1 MRSILEGGPGD
12 ILLFLGNE
20 AAARGAIES
29 RISLATT
36 YPGTPAS
43 EIADSLVEPAK
54 EHGIALEYSV
64 NEKIALETAV
74 GASLSGLRSL
84 VSMKH
89 VGANVASDAL
99 LSLLYIGVKGGLVIV
114 VADDPGCYS
123 SQNEQDTRYYA
134 RFAGIPMLEPSS
146 PQECLEMVRYGFELS
161 EQLCLPVLVRTTTN
175 ISHTTGPVRVG
186 GIEKADRKGSFDKS
200 DRRIALPS
208 VARRSH
214 LELLARLREAR
225 EISEKSSFNRRL
237 VVGDRSGL
245 GIIASSTGFNYA
257 MDSAVDLPVR
267 AEVMKL
273 GFSFP
278 IPKKRLERFMRSKE
292 KILVVEELEPIL
304 ETEIKA
310 LAYDKDL
317 DAEIFGKGI
326 GKLSRVLDYNHDIV
340 SEAMELA
347 FFGRTQSPSRRR
359 ARVNHLPPRS
369 PVLCP
374 GCPHSAM
381 YYAVRTATKGKA
393 VFSNDIGCY
402 SLGALSPIDMGDT
415 MLCMGASIGI
425 AGGLSLSQ
433 KEKVIA
439 FIGDSTLFHS
449 GIPGLVDAVHHG
461 HDFLLV
467 VLDNN
472 TTAMTG
478 HQPHPGIDRDAF
490 GKQARAVSIERLIEG
505 CGIDEIR
512 VVDPYNIEDTV
523 SAVREMLEKE
533 GLRAII
539 SRRVCALM
547 EIASRQSSLGEK
559 RCIDQEKCRKCGT
572 CIDSFTCPAIFRE
585 NETYGINDILC
596 IGCGVCDQ
604 VCASKAIGVG
614 K

>member
-1 MRSILEGGPGD
+1 MRSIMECKPGD
-12 ILLFLGNE
+12 VMLFLGNE
-20 AAARGAIES
+20 AAARGAIEAG
-29 RISLATT
+29 ISLATN

-43 EIADSLVEPAK
+43 EIADSLVGPAK
-54 EHGIALEYSV
+54 ELDIEVEYSV
-64 NEKIALETAV
+64 NEKVALETAI
-74 GASLSGLRSL
+74 GASLSGLRSI

-99 LSLLYIGVKGGLVIV
+99 ISLPYIGTKGGLVIV

-161 EQLCLPVLVRTTTN
+161 ERICLPVLVRTTTN

-186 GIEKADRKGSFDKS
+186 SIEKADRKGAFDKS

-214 LELLARLREAR
+214 MELLGCLREAE
-225 EISEKSSFNRRL
+225 EISERSQFNRRL
-237 VVGDRSGL
+237 VLGDRSGL
-245 GIIASSTGFNYA
+245 GIIASSAGFNYA
-257 MDSAVDLPVR
+257 MDSAVDLRIR

-278 IPKKRLERFMRSKE
+278 LPRKRLERFMRSKE
-292 KILVVEELEPIL
+292 KILVVEELEPIM
-304 ETEIKA
+304 EREIKA

-317 DAEIFGKGI
+317 DAEIFGKGQ
-326 GKLSRVLDYNHDIV
+326 GRLSRLLDYNHETV
-340 SEAMELA
+340 SEAMEKA
-347 FFGRTQSPSRRR
+347 FFGRAQRTDRRKAR
-359 ARVNHLPPRS
+359 AEKLPPRS

-374 GCPHSAM
+374 GCPHAAM
-381 YYAVRTATKGKA
+381 YYAVRKATKGKA

-415 MLCMGASIGI
+415 MLCMGASVGI
-425 AGGLSLSQ
+425 ASGLSMSQ
-433 KEKVIA
+433 DEKVIA

-449 GIPGLVDAVHHG
+449 GIPGLVDAAHHG
-461 HDFLLV
+461 HDFLLI
-467 VLDNN
+467 VLDNQ

-478 HQPHPGIDRDAF
+478 HQPHPGLDRDAF
-490 GKQARAVSIERLIEG
+490 DRPARAVSIEGLLKG
-505 CGIDEIR
+505 SGVDDIR
-512 VVDPYNIEDTV
+512 IVDPYDIEGTV
-523 SAVREMLEKE
+523 SSVREMLAKD

-539 SRRVCALM
+539 SRRACSLM
-547 EIASRQSSLGEK
+547 EVAGRSSSLGEK
-559 RCIDQEKCRKCGT
+559 RIIDQEKCKKCGT
-572 CIDSFTCPAIFRE
+572 CIDAFTCPAIFRE
-585 NETYGINDILC
+585 NEDYGINDILC

-604 VCASKAIGVG
+604 VCPSKAIGVG